1 MICSFSLK
9 GSREQECASACQI
22 RPSCPHIHLFLFPPF
37 PLILSLLRHRCIP
50 YISICTL
57 SMFYFFPFWADR
69 RPFHHSLSWGFLPG
83 KIHEAAWSQRLLL
96 GFVKI
101 SNSLKRLFQVS
112 WRERA
117 RTRWTREEEPG
128 GPQHR
133 GLASDCMFQSSFLTS
148 SPHNVRCS
156 RRGSYC
162 NVTSGP
168 ALSCLLAG
176 LAGSASSW
184 SIPSSC
190 SDIESGND
198 LTIYRRD
205 GKPPNPNEMHPRRT
219 SFIRLPHYSRG
230 NVSRDGSLNRL
241 H

>member
-1 MICSFSLK
+1 MCQRLPNPPLLPPHTPFPIPSL
-9 GSREQECASACQI
+9 SPHSLTS
-22 RPSCPHIHLFLFPPF
+22 PSPLYSIHIHLHSQYVLLL
-37 PLILSLLRHRCIP
+37 PL
-50 YISICTL
+50 
-57 SMFYFFPFWADR
+57 WADR

-148 SPHNVRCS
+148 SPHKVRCS
-156 RRGSYC
+156 RRGLYC

-198 LTIYRRD
+198 LTIYGRD
-205 GKPPNPNEMHPRRT
+205 GKPPNPNEMHPQRT
-219 SFIRLPHYSRG
+219 SFIRPPKCLW
-230 NVSRDGSLNRL
+230 SLQC
-241 H
+241 HTTQGEMYQEMEV